1 MKNKKSNSLVL
12 MFTILFATICCNKN
26 NSKINDNGVLD
37 CSLYIVVDN
46 YPEEASL
53 QALVNAMPR
62 RILFIYKIKNN
73 TISPTYLPIK
83 SDNEKDNKYHSVL
96 SLYIDTFRI
105 GSTTKVRYYDQ
116 KKEKNFVYNLSFNK
130 YGNVVENREEV
141 HPYTQEDNNLYPGDS
156 IFVSIKVT
164 DSLIHSVGLPSNAS
178 IYEIMEKMR
187 LKYMPKPEDKRP
199 YQSGLAVIEEAF
211 SPYISFCFGKFI
223 PRKDSKAH
231 SEMEWKCDDDEKGDD
246 HQFFS
251 GMTSYY

>member
-116 KKEKNFVYNLSFNK
+116 KKEKNLM
-130 YGNVVENREEV
+130 G
-141 HPYTQEDNNLYPGDS
+141 
-156 IFVSIKVT
+156 
-164 DSLIHSVGLPSNAS
+164 
-178 IYEIMEKMR
+178 KMI
-187 LKYMPKPEDKRP
+187 LKK
-199 YQSGLAVIEEAF
+199 
-211 SPYISFCFGKFI
+211 
-223 PRKDSKAH
+223 
-231 SEMEWKCDDDEKGDD
+231 
-246 HQFFS
+246 
-251 GMTSYY
+251 